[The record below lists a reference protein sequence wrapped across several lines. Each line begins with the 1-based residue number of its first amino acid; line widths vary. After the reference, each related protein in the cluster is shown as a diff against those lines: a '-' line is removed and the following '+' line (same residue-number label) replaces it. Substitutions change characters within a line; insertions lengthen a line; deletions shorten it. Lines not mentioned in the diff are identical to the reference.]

1 MVLCSV
7 WIDGILCK
15 ITKYLLN
22 NKILT
27 HKIYFINI
35 SYPPFCSLHGIRCK
49 LYAKVMLCQWYFGQ
63 LFCYVSTLQSKCPKI
78 WLYIAFFLGQYF
90 LMRRKSIRTLFIFY
104 RNLVC
109 FLCGLHWLLSFL
121 VLSILPSW
129 QLILFCVPARL
140 CKYRC

>member
-15 ITKYLLN
+15 VTKHLLN

-49 LYAKVMLCQWYFGQ
+49 LYAKSHTVSVVFWLVVSLCFNA
-63 LFCYVSTLQSKCPKI
+63 SKQMPQNMAIYSFLSGAILSYATKVDMHT
-78 WLYIAFFLGQYF
+78 LYILQ
-90 LMRRKSIRTLFIFY
+90 KP
-104 RNLVC
+104 C
-109 FLCGLHWLLSFL
+109 LLSMRFTLATQFL
-121 VLSILPSW
+121 SSFYSAFLAAYFILYASSA
-129 QLILFCVPARL
+129 L
-140 CKYRC
+140 

>member
-49 LYAKVMLCQWYFGQ
+49 LYAKSHALSVLFWLVVLLCFNA
-63 LFCYVSTLQSKCPKI
+63 SKQMPQNMAIYSFLSGAILSYATKVDTHT
-78 WLYIAFFLGQYF
+78 LYILQ
-90 LMRRKSIRTLFIFY
+90 KP
-104 RNLVC
+104 C
-109 FLCGLHWLLSFL
+109 
-121 VLSILPSW
+121 LPSMRFALAT
-129 QLILFCVPARL
+129 QFLSSFYSAFLTAYFILCASSAL
-140 CKYRC
+140 

>member
-15 ITKYLLN
+15 VTKHLLN

-49 LYAKVMLCQWYFGQ
+49 LYAKSHALSVLFWLVVLLCFNA
-63 LFCYVSTLQSKCPKI
+63 SKQMPQNMAIYSFLSGAILSYATKVDMHT
-78 WLYIAFFLGQYF
+78 LYILQ
-90 LMRRKSIRTLFIFY
+90 KP
-104 RNLVC
+104 C
-109 FLCGLHWLLSFL
+109 LLSMRFTLATQFL
-121 VLSILPSW
+121 SSFYSAFLAAYFILCASSA
-129 QLILFCVPARL
+129 L
-140 CKYRC
+140 